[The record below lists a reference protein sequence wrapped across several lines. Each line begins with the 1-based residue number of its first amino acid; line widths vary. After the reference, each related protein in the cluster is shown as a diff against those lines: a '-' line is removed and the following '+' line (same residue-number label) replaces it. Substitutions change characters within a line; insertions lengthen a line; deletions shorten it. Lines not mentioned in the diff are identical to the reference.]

1 MNGRRVIAVAGGAL
15 FGFAAT
21 AAITTLWSTSSDGG
35 LTLGGLAAGVGLG
48 LMVAALVRE

>member
-1 MNGRRVIAVAGGAL
+1 MGARRMMAVAGGAL

-21 AAITTLWSTSSDGG
+21 AASTTLWHTSGDGG
-35 LTLGGLAAGVGLG
+35 YVLGGIAAGVGLG